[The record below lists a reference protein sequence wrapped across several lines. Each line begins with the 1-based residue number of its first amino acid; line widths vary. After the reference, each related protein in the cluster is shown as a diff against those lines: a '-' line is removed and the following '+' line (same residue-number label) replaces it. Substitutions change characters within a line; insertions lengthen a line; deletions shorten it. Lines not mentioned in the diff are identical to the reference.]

1 MELIKLW
8 EVFYLDIKNFL
19 DKVCGEIK
27 YRPVRKG
34 ICEEL
39 KSHIQEIKEEYTNK
53 GIPENEAEE
62 KAVLQMGVPEEI
74 GKKLNKIHKP
84 KLDWKLLLLL
94 IILMGFGVFVAILK
108 QPIMNDNYIESTIIY
123 MIIGTILSIGIYFF
137 DYKLLKKYSTTIY
150 IIASILMILPI
161 IQFGFRLRGVY
172 NIRLFGIII
181 SPSTIALPL
190 YLISF
195 IGFIFNYNKTNN
207 FNMTILNK
215 EIAINK
221 DMVKIIICSVVSLIL
236 MEYISSITNAII
248 LGIVYLI
255 ISTVKIIQNKKNRI
269 KNLIILYVIPVFIGL
284 MLILTLVK
292 SPYRLERI
300 VSSFNPEIDPESSGY
315 VGMLQKEIL
324 ENAKIIGEADTMA
337 VSSNQSIINLE
348 SNYTF
353 IYLLGRTGILVA
365 GLLVGTIILTSI
377 KLIINA
383 KNIKEQYGKFLII
396 GLSSLY
402 ILQSFATILMNVN
415 MGVQTNVN
423 LPFVT
428 YGGIYFIVS
437 ILSMAIIFS
446 VYRRKDIYQYD
457 IEKKIETNE
466 N

>member
-1 MELIKLW
+1 M
-8 EVFYLDIKNFL
+8 DIKNFL

-27 YRPVRKG
+27 YKPVRKG
-34 ICEEL
+34 ISEEL
-39 KSHIQEIKEEYTNK
+39 KSHIQEIKEEYINK
-53 GIPENEAEE
+53 GISESEAEE
-62 KAVLQMGVPEEI
+62 KAVSQMGIPEEI
-74 GKKLNKIHKP
+74 GRKLNKIHKP

-108 QPIMNDNYIESTIIY
+108 QPIMNDNYIGSTIIY
-123 MIIGTILSIGIYFF
+123 MTIGLILSIGIYFF
-137 DYKLLKKYSTTIY
+137 DYKLLKKYSTMIY
-150 IIASILMILPI
+150 IIASVLMILPI

-172 NIRLFGIII
+172 NIQLFGINI
-181 SPSTIALPL
+181 SPSIIALPL

-292 SPYRLERI
+292 NPYRFERI

-337 VSSNQSIINLE
+337 VSNSQSIINVE

-353 IYLLGRTGILVA
+353 IYLLGKAGILVA
-365 GLLVGTIILTSI
+365 GLLVCAIILASI

-383 KNIKEQYGKFLII
+383 KNIKEKYGKFLII

-415 MGVQTNVN
+415 MGIQTNVN

-446 VYRRKDIYQYD
+446 VYRRKDIYQYE
-457 IEKKIETNE
+457 IENKIKAKES
-466 N
+466 

>member
-1 MELIKLW
+1 M
-8 EVFYLDIKNFL
+8 DIKNFL

-62 KAVLQMGVPEEI
+62 KAVFQMGVPEEI
-74 GKKLNKIHKP
+74 GRKLNKIHKP
-84 KLDWKLLLLL
+84 KLDWKLLLLMV
-94 IILMGFGVFVAILK
+94 ILMGFGVFVAILK
-108 QPIMNDNYIESTIIY
+108 QPIMNENYIGSTIIY
-123 MIIGTILSIGIYFF
+123 MTIGVILSIGIYFF
-137 DYKLLKKYSTTIY
+137 DYKLLKKYSTVIY
-150 IIASILMILPI
+150 IIASILMILPM
-161 IQFGFRLRGVY
+161 IQFGFIPRGVY
-172 NIRLFGIII
+172 NIQLFEITI

-207 FNMTILNK
+207 FKMTILNK
-215 EIAINK
+215 EIEINK
-221 DMVKIIICSVVSLIL
+221 DMVKIIICSVASLML

-248 LGIVYLI
+248 LGIIYLI
-255 ISTVKIIQNKKNRI
+255 ISTAKIIQNKKNRI
-269 KNLIILYVIPVFIGL
+269 KNLIILYVIPVFMGL
-284 MLILTLVK
+284 LLILMLVK
-292 SPYRLERI
+292 SPYRFERI
-300 VSSFNPEIDPESSGY
+300 ISSFNPEVDPESSGY

-324 ENAKIIGEADTMA
+324 ENAKIIGEADTMPI
-337 VSSNQSIINLE
+337 SNSQSTINVE

-353 IYLLGRTGILVA
+353 IYLLGKTGILVA
-365 GLLVGTIILTSI
+365 GLLVCTIILASV

-446 VYRRKDIYQYD
+446 VYRRKDIYQYE
-457 IEKKIETNE
+457 IENKIEASE

>member
-1 MELIKLW
+1 M
-8 EVFYLDIKNFL
+8 DIKNFL

-62 KAVLQMGVPEEI
+62 KAVFQMGVPEEI
-74 GKKLNKIHKP
+74 GRKLNKIHKP
-84 KLDWKLLLLL
+84 KLDWKLLLLMV
-94 IILMGFGVFVAILK
+94 ILMGFGVFVAILK
-108 QPIMNDNYIESTIIY
+108 QPIMNENYIGSTIIY
-123 MIIGTILSIGIYFF
+123 MTIGVILSIGIYFF
-137 DYKLLKKYSTTIY
+137 DYKLLKKYSTVIY
-150 IIASILMILPI
+150 IIASILMILPM
-161 IQFGFRLRGVY
+161 IQFGFIPRGVY
-172 NIRLFGIII
+172 NIQLFEITI

-207 FNMTILNK
+207 FKMTILNK

-221 DMVKIIICSVVSLIL
+221 DMVKIIICSVASLML

-248 LGIVYLI
+248 LGIIYLI
-255 ISTVKIIQNKKNRI
+255 ISTAKIIQNKKNRI
-269 KNLIILYVIPVFIGL
+269 KNLIILYVIPVFMGL
-284 MLILTLVK
+284 LLILMLVK
-292 SPYRLERI
+292 SPYRFERI
-300 VSSFNPEIDPESSGY
+300 ISSFNPEVDPESSGY

-324 ENAKIIGEADTMA
+324 ENAKIIGEADTMPI
-337 VSSNQSIINLE
+337 SNSQSIINVE

-353 IYLLGRTGILVA
+353 IYLLGKTGILVA
-365 GLLVGTIILTSI
+365 GLLVCTIILASV

-446 VYRRKDIYQYD
+446 VYRRKDIYQYE
-457 IEKKIETNE
+457 IENKIEASE

>member
-1 MELIKLW
+1 M
-8 EVFYLDIKNFL
+8 DIKNFL

-62 KAVLQMGVPEEI
+62 KAVFQMGVPEEI
-74 GKKLNKIHKP
+74 GRKLNKIHKP
-84 KLDWKLLLLL
+84 KLDWKLLLLMV
-94 IILMGFGVFVAILK
+94 ILMGFGVFVAILK
-108 QPIMNDNYIESTIIY
+108 QPIMNENYIGSTIIY
-123 MIIGTILSIGIYFF
+123 MTIGVILSIGIYFF
-137 DYKLLKKYSTTIY
+137 DYKLLKKYSTVIY
-150 IIASILMILPI
+150 IMASILMILPM
-161 IQFGFRLRGVY
+161 IQFGFIPRGVY
-172 NIRLFGIII
+172 NIQLFEITI

-207 FNMTILNK
+207 FKMTILNK
-215 EIAINK
+215 EIEINK
-221 DMVKIIICSVVSLIL
+221 DMVKIIICSVASLML

-248 LGIVYLI
+248 LGIIYLI
-255 ISTVKIIQNKKNRI
+255 ISTAKIIQNKKNRI
-269 KNLIILYVIPVFIGL
+269 KNLIILYVIPVFMGL
-284 MLILTLVK
+284 LLILMLVK
-292 SPYRLERI
+292 SPYRFERI
-300 VSSFNPEIDPESSGY
+300 ISSFNPEVDPESSGY

-324 ENAKIIGEADTMA
+324 ENAKIIGEADTMPI
-337 VSSNQSIINLE
+337 SNSQSIINVE

-353 IYLLGRTGILVA
+353 IYLLGKTGILVA
-365 GLLVGTIILTSI
+365 GLLVCTIILASV

-446 VYRRKDIYQYD
+446 VYRRKDIYQYE
-457 IEKKIETNE
+457 IENKIEASE

>member
-1 MELIKLW
+1 M
-8 EVFYLDIKNFL
+8 DIKNFL

-62 KAVLQMGVPEEI
+62 KAALQMGVPEEI

-84 KLDWKLLLLL
+84 KLDWKLLLMMA
-94 IILMGFGVFVAILK
+94 ILMGFGVFVAILK
-108 QPIMNDNYIESTIIY
+108 QKNTNDNYIQSTIIY

-161 IQFGFRLRGVY
+161 IQFGFIPRGVY
-172 NIRLFGIII
+172 NIRLFGITI

-337 VSSNQSIINLE
+337 ISSNQSIINLE

-365 GLLVGTIILTSI
+365 GLLVCTIILTSI

-428 YGGIYFIVS
+428 YGGVYFIVS
-437 ILSMAIIFS
+437 ILSIAIIFS
-446 VYRRKDIYQYD
+446 VYRRKDIYQYE
-457 IEKKIETNE
+457 IENKIETNE

>member
-1 MELIKLW
+1 M
-8 EVFYLDIKNFL
+8 DIKNFL

-84 KLDWKLLLLL
+84 KLDWKLLLMMA
-94 IILMGFGVFVAILK
+94 ILMGFGVFVAILK
-108 QPIMNDNYIESTIIY
+108 QKNTNDNYIQSTIIY

-161 IQFGFRLRGVY
+161 IQFGFIPRGIY
-172 NIRLFGIII
+172 NIRLFGITI

-215 EIAINK
+215 EIEINK

-337 VSSNQSIINLE
+337 ISSNQSIINLE

-353 IYLLGRTGILVA
+353 IYFLGRTGILVA
-365 GLLVGTIILTSI
+365 GLLVCTIILTSI

-428 YGGIYFIVS
+428 YGGVYFIVS
-437 ILSMAIIFS
+437 ILSIAIIFS
-446 VYRRKDIYQYD
+446 VYRRKDIYQYE
-457 IEKKIETNE
+457 IENKIETNE

>member
-1 MELIKLW
+1 M
-8 EVFYLDIKNFL
+8 DIKNFL

-62 KAVLQMGVPEEI
+62 KAVFQMGVPEEI
-74 GKKLNKIHKP
+74 GRKLNKIHKP
-84 KLDWKLLLLL
+84 KLDWKLLLLMV
-94 IILMGFGVFVAILK
+94 ILMGFGVFVAILK
-108 QPIMNDNYIESTIIY
+108 QPIMNENYIGSTIIY
-123 MIIGTILSIGIYFF
+123 MTIGVILSIGIYFF
-137 DYKLLKKYSTTIY
+137 DYKLLKKYSTVIY
-150 IIASILMILPI
+150 IIASILMILPM
-161 IQFGFRLRGVY
+161 IQFGFIPRGVY
-172 NIRLFGIII
+172 NIQLFEITI

-207 FNMTILNK
+207 FKMTILNK
-215 EIAINK
+215 EIEINK
-221 DMVKIIICSVVSLIL
+221 DMVKIIICSVASLML

-248 LGIVYLI
+248 LGIIYLI
-255 ISTVKIIQNKKNRI
+255 ISTAKIIQNKKNRI
-269 KNLIILYVIPVFIGL
+269 KNLIILYVIPVFMGL
-284 MLILTLVK
+284 LLILMLVK
-292 SPYRLERI
+292 SPYRFERI
-300 VSSFNPEIDPESSGY
+300 ISSFNPEVDPESSGY

-324 ENAKIIGEADTMA
+324 ENAKIIGEADTMPI
-337 VSSNQSIINLE
+337 SNSQSIINVE

-353 IYLLGRTGILVA
+353 IYLLGKTGILVA
-365 GLLVGTIILTSI
+365 GLLVCTIILASV

-446 VYRRKDIYQYD
+446 VYRRKDIYQYE
-457 IEKKIETNE
+457 IENKIEASE

>member
-1 MELIKLW
+1 M
-8 EVFYLDIKNFL
+8 DIKNFL

-62 KAVLQMGVPEEI
+62 KAVFQMGVPEEI
-74 GKKLNKIHKP
+74 GRKLNKIHKP
-84 KLDWKLLLLL
+84 KLDWKLLLLMV
-94 IILMGFGVFVAILK
+94 ILMGFGVFVAILK
-108 QPIMNDNYIESTIIY
+108 QQNMNDNYIGSTIIY

-161 IQFGFRLRGVY
+161 IQFGFIPRGVY
-172 NIRLFGIII
+172 NIRLFGITI

-337 VSSNQSIINLE
+337 ISSNQSIINLE

-365 GLLVGTIILTSI
+365 GLLVCTIILTSI

-428 YGGIYFIVS
+428 YGGVYFIVS
-437 ILSMAIIFS
+437 ILSIAIIFS
-446 VYRRKDIYQYD
+446 VYRRKDIYQYE
-457 IEKKIETNE
+457 IENKIETNE

>member
-1 MELIKLW
+1 M
-8 EVFYLDIKNFL
+8 DIKNFL

-62 KAVLQMGVPEEI
+62 KAVLQMGAPEEI

-84 KLDWKLLLLL
+84 KLDWKLLLMMA
-94 IILMGFGVFVAILK
+94 ILMGFGVFVAILK
-108 QPIMNDNYIESTIIY
+108 QKNTNDNYIQSTIIY

-161 IQFGFRLRGVY
+161 IQFGFIPRGVY
-172 NIRLFGIII
+172 NIRLFGITI

-337 VSSNQSIINLE
+337 ISSNQSIINLE

-365 GLLVGTIILTSI
+365 GLLVCTIILTSI

-446 VYRRKDIYQYD
+446 VYRRKDIYQYE
-457 IEKKIETNE
+457 IENKIEASE

>member
-1 MELIKLW
+1 M
-8 EVFYLDIKNFL
+8 DIKNFL

-62 KAVLQMGVPEEI
+62 KAVFQMGVPEEI
-74 GKKLNKIHKP
+74 GRKLNKIHKP
-84 KLDWKLLLLL
+84 KLDWKLLLLMV
-94 IILMGFGVFVAILK
+94 ILMGFGVFVAILK
-108 QPIMNDNYIESTIIY
+108 QPIMNENYIGSTIIY
-123 MIIGTILSIGIYFF
+123 MTIGVILSIGIYFF
-137 DYKLLKKYSTTIY
+137 DYKLLKKYSTVIY
-150 IIASILMILPI
+150 IIASILMILPM
-161 IQFGFRLRGVY
+161 IQFGFIPRGVY
-172 NIRLFGIII
+172 NIQLFEITI

-207 FNMTILNK
+207 FKMTILNK
-215 EIAINK
+215 EIEINK
-221 DMVKIIICSVVSLIL
+221 DMVKIIICSVASLML

-248 LGIVYLI
+248 LGIIYLI
-255 ISTVKIIQNKKNRI
+255 ISTAKIIQNKKNRI
-269 KNLIILYVIPVFIGL
+269 KNLIILYVIPVFMGL
-284 MLILTLVK
+284 LLILMLVK
-292 SPYRLERI
+292 SPYRFERI
-300 VSSFNPEIDPESSGY
+300 ISSFNPEVDPESSGY

-324 ENAKIIGEADTMA
+324 ENAKIIGEADTMPI
-337 VSSNQSIINLE
+337 SNSQSIINVE

-353 IYLLGRTGILVA
+353 IYLLGKTGILVA
-365 GLLVGTIILTSI
+365 GLLVCTIILASV

-415 MGVQTNVN
+415 MGVQANVN

-446 VYRRKDIYQYD
+446 VYRRKDIYQYE
-457 IEKKIETNE
+457 IENKIEASE

>member
-1 MELIKLW
+1 M
-8 EVFYLDIKNFL
+8 DIKNFL

-62 KAVLQMGVPEEI
+62 KAVFQMGVPEEI
-74 GKKLNKIHKP
+74 GRKLNKIHKP
-84 KLDWKLLLLL
+84 KLDWKLLLLMV
-94 IILMGFGVFVAILK
+94 ILMGFGVFVAILK
-108 QPIMNDNYIESTIIY
+108 QPIMNENYIGSTIIY
-123 MIIGTILSIGIYFF
+123 MTIGVILSIGIYFF
-137 DYKLLKKYSTTIY
+137 DYKLLKKYSTVIY
-150 IIASILMILPI
+150 IIASILMILPM
-161 IQFGFRLRGVY
+161 IQFGFIPRGVY
-172 NIRLFGIII
+172 NIQLFEITI

-207 FNMTILNK
+207 FKMTILNK
-215 EIAINK
+215 EIEINK
-221 DMVKIIICSVVSLIL
+221 DMVKIIICSVASLML

-248 LGIVYLI
+248 LGIIYLI
-255 ISTVKIIQNKKNRI
+255 ISTAKIIQNKKNRI
-269 KNLIILYVIPVFIGL
+269 KNLIILYVIPVFMGL
-284 MLILTLVK
+284 LLILMLVK
-292 SPYRLERI
+292 SPYRFERI
-300 VSSFNPEIDPESSGY
+300 ISSFNPEVDPESSGY

-324 ENAKIIGEADTMA
+324 ENAKIIGEADTMPI
-337 VSSNQSIINLE
+337 SNSQSIINVE

-353 IYLLGRTGILVA
+353 IYLLGKTGILVA
-365 GLLVGTIILTSI
+365 GLLVCTIILASV

-437 ILSMAIIFS
+437 ILSIAIIFS
-446 VYRRKDIYQYD
+446 VYRRKDIYQYE
-457 IEKKIETNE
+457 IENKIEASE

>member
-1 MELIKLW
+1 M
-8 EVFYLDIKNFL
+8 DIKNFL

-62 KAVLQMGVPEEI
+62 KAVFQMGVPEEI
-74 GKKLNKIHKP
+74 GRKLNKIHKP
-84 KLDWKLLLLL
+84 KLDWKLLLLMV
-94 IILMGFGVFVAILK
+94 ILMGFGVFVAILK
-108 QPIMNDNYIESTIIY
+108 QPIMNENYIGSTIIY
-123 MIIGTILSIGIYFF
+123 MTIGVILSIGIYFF
-137 DYKLLKKYSTTIY
+137 DYKLLKKYSTVIY
-150 IIASILMILPI
+150 IIASILMILPM
-161 IQFGFRLRGVY
+161 IQFGFIPRGVY
-172 NIRLFGIII
+172 NIQLFEITI

-207 FNMTILNK
+207 FKMTILNK
-215 EIAINK
+215 EIEINK
-221 DMVKIIICSVVSLIL
+221 DMVKIIICSVASLML

-248 LGIVYLI
+248 LGIIYLI
-255 ISTVKIIQNKKNRI
+255 ISTAKIIQNKKNRI
-269 KNLIILYVIPVFIGL
+269 KNLIILYVIPVFMGL
-284 MLILTLVK
+284 LLILMLVK
-292 SPYRLERI
+292 SPYRFERI
-300 VSSFNPEIDPESSGY
+300 ISSFNPEVDPESSGY

-324 ENAKIIGEADTMA
+324 ENAKIIGEADTMPI
-337 VSSNQSIINLE
+337 SNSQSIINVE

-353 IYLLGRTGILVA
+353 VYLLGKTGILVA
-365 GLLVGTIILTSI
+365 GLLVCTIILASV

-446 VYRRKDIYQYD
+446 VYRRKDIYQYE
-457 IEKKIETNE
+457 IENKIEASE

>member
-1 MELIKLW
+1 M
-8 EVFYLDIKNFL
+8 DIKNFL

-62 KAVLQMGVPEEI
+62 KAVFQMGVPEEI
-74 GKKLNKIHKP
+74 GRKLNKIHKP
-84 KLDWKLLLLL
+84 KLDWKLLLLMV
-94 IILMGFGVFVAILK
+94 ILMGFGVFVAILK
-108 QPIMNDNYIESTIIY
+108 QQNMNDNYIGNTIIY
-123 MIIGTILSIGIYFF
+123 MIIGIILSIGIYFF
-137 DYKLLKKYSTTIY
+137 DYKLLKKYSTVIY
-150 IIASILMILPI
+150 IIASILMILPM
-161 IQFGFRLRGVY
+161 IQFGFIPRGVY
-172 NIRLFGIII
+172 NIRLFGITI

-207 FNMTILNK
+207 FKMTILNK
-215 EIAINK
+215 EIEINK
-221 DMVKIIICSVVSLIL
+221 DMVKIIICSVASLML

-248 LGIVYLI
+248 LGIIYLI
-255 ISTVKIIQNKKNRI
+255 ISTAKIIQNKKNRI
-269 KNLIILYVIPVFIGL
+269 KNLIILYVIPVFMGL
-284 MLILTLVK
+284 LLILMLVK
-292 SPYRLERI
+292 SPYRFERI
-300 VSSFNPEIDPESSGY
+300 ISSFNPEVDPESSGY

-324 ENAKIIGEADTMA
+324 ENAKIIGEADTMPI
-337 VSSNQSIINLE
+337 SNSQSIINVE

-353 IYLLGRTGILVA
+353 IYLLGKTGILVA
-365 GLLVGTIILTSI
+365 GLLVCTIILASV

-428 YGGIYFIVS
+428 YGGVYFIVS
-437 ILSMAIIFS
+437 ILSIAIIFS
-446 VYRRKDIYQYD
+446 VYRRKDIYQYE
-457 IEKKIETNE
+457 IENKIETNE

>member
-1 MELIKLW
+1 M
-8 EVFYLDIKNFL
+8 DIKNFL

-62 KAVLQMGVPEEI
+62 KAVFQMGVPEEI
-74 GKKLNKIHKP
+74 GRKLNKIHKP
-84 KLDWKLLLLL
+84 KLDWKLLLLMV
-94 IILMGFGVFVAILK
+94 ILMGFGVFVAILK
-108 QPIMNDNYIESTIIY
+108 QQNMNDNYIGNTIIY
-123 MIIGTILSIGIYFF
+123 MIIGIILSIGIYFF
-137 DYKLLKKYSTTIY
+137 DYKLLKKYSTVIY
-150 IIASILMILPI
+150 IIASILMILPM
-161 IQFGFRLRGVY
+161 IQFGFIPRGVY
-172 NIRLFGIII
+172 NIQLFEITI

-207 FNMTILNK
+207 FKMTILNK
-215 EIAINK
+215 EIEINK
-221 DMVKIIICSVVSLIL
+221 DMVKIIICSVASLML

-248 LGIVYLI
+248 LGIIYLI
-255 ISTVKIIQNKKNRI
+255 ISTAKIIQNKKNRI
-269 KNLIILYVIPVFIGL
+269 KNLIILYVIPVFMGL
-284 MLILTLVK
+284 LLILMLVK
-292 SPYRLERI
+292 SPYRFERI
-300 VSSFNPEIDPESSGY
+300 ISSFNPEVDPESSGY

-324 ENAKIIGEADTMA
+324 ENAKIIGEADTMPI
-337 VSSNQSIINLE
+337 SNSQSIINVE

-353 IYLLGRTGILVA
+353 IYLLGKTGILVA
-365 GLLVGTIILTSI
+365 GLLVCTIILASV

-446 VYRRKDIYQYD
+446 VYRRKDIYQYE
-457 IEKKIETNE
+457 IENKIEASE

>member
-1 MELIKLW
+1 M
-8 EVFYLDIKNFL
+8 DIKNFL

-62 KAVLQMGVPEEI
+62 KAALQMGVPEKI

-84 KLDWKLLLLL
+84 KLDWKLLLMMA
-94 IILMGFGVFVAILK
+94 ILMGFGVFVAILK
-108 QPIMNDNYIESTIIY
+108 QKNTNDNYIQSTIIY

-161 IQFGFRLRGVY
+161 IQFGFIPRGVY
-172 NIRLFGIII
+172 NIRLFGITI

-337 VSSNQSIINLE
+337 ISSNQSIINLE

-365 GLLVGTIILTSI
+365 GLLVCTIILTSI

-428 YGGIYFIVS
+428 YGGVYFIVS
-437 ILSMAIIFS
+437 ILSIAIIFS
-446 VYRRKDIYQYD
+446 VYRRKDIYQYE
-457 IEKKIETNE
+457 IENKIETNE

>member
-1 MELIKLW
+1 M
-8 EVFYLDIKNFL
+8 DIKNFL

-62 KAVLQMGVPEEI
+62 KAALQMSVPEKI
-74 GKKLNKIHKP
+74 KKKLNKIHKP
-84 KLDWKLLLLL
+84 KLDWKLLLMMA
-94 IILMGFGVFVAILK
+94 ILMGFGVFVAILK
-108 QPIMNDNYIESTIIY
+108 QKNTNDNYIQSTIIY

-161 IQFGFRLRGVY
+161 IQFGFIPRGVY
-172 NIRLFGIII
+172 NIRLFGITI

-337 VSSNQSIINLE
+337 ISSNQSIINLE

-353 IYLLGRTGILVA
+353 IYILGRTGILVA
-365 GLLVGTIILTSI
+365 GLLVCTIILTSI

-428 YGGIYFIVS
+428 YGGVYFIVS
-437 ILSMAIIFS
+437 ILSIAIIFS
-446 VYRRKDIYQYD
+446 VYRRKDIYQYE

>member
-1 MELIKLW
+1 M
-8 EVFYLDIKNFL
+8 DIKNFL

-62 KAVLQMGVPEEI
+62 KAVFQMGVPEEI
-74 GKKLNKIHKP
+74 GRKLNKIHKP
-84 KLDWKLLLLL
+84 KLDWKLLLLMV
-94 IILMGFGVFVAILK
+94 ILMGFGVFVAILK
-108 QPIMNDNYIESTIIY
+108 QPIMNENYIGSTIIY
-123 MIIGTILSIGIYFF
+123 MTIGVILSIGIYFF
-137 DYKLLKKYSTTIY
+137 DYKLLKKYSTVIY
-150 IIASILMILPI
+150 IIASILMILPM
-161 IQFGFRLRGVY
+161 IQFGFIPRGVY
-172 NIRLFGIII
+172 NIQLFEITI

-207 FNMTILNK
+207 FKMTILNK
-215 EIAINK
+215 EIEINK
-221 DMVKIIICSVVSLIL
+221 DMVKIIICSVASLML

-248 LGIVYLI
+248 LGIIYLI
-255 ISTVKIIQNKKNRI
+255 ISTAKIIQNKKNRI
-269 KNLIILYVIPVFIGL
+269 KNLIILYVIPVFMGL
-284 MLILTLVK
+284 LLILMLVK
-292 SPYRLERI
+292 SPYRFERI
-300 VSSFNPEIDPESSGY
+300 ISSFNPEVDPESSGY

-324 ENAKIIGEADTMA
+324 ENAKIIGEADTMPI
-337 VSSNQSIINLE
+337 SNSQSIINVE

-353 IYLLGRTGILVA
+353 IYLLGKTGILVA
-365 GLLVGTIILTSI
+365 GLLVCTIILASV

-446 VYRRKDIYQYD
+446 VYRRKDIYQY
-457 IEKKIETNE
+457 ELENKIEANE

>member
-1 MELIKLW
+1 M
-8 EVFYLDIKNFL
+8 DIKNFL

-62 KAVLQMGVPEEI
+62 KAVFQMGVPEEI
-74 GKKLNKIHKP
+74 GRKLNKIHKP
-84 KLDWKLLLLL
+84 KLDWKLLLLMV
-94 IILMGFGVFVAILK
+94 ILMGFGVFVAILK
-108 QPIMNDNYIESTIIY
+108 QPIMNENYIGSTIIY
-123 MIIGTILSIGIYFF
+123 MTIGVILSIGIYFF
-137 DYKLLKKYSTTIY
+137 DYKLLKKYSTVIY
-150 IIASILMILPI
+150 IIASILMILPM
-161 IQFGFRLRGVY
+161 IQFGFIPRGVY
-172 NIRLFGIII
+172 NIQLFEITI

-207 FNMTILNK
+207 FKMTILNK
-215 EIAINK
+215 EIEINK
-221 DMVKIIICSVVSLIL
+221 DMVKIIICSVASLML

-248 LGIVYLI
+248 LGIIYLI
-255 ISTVKIIQNKKNRI
+255 ISTAKIIQNKKNRI
-269 KNLIILYVIPVFIGL
+269 KNLIILYVIPVFMGL
-284 MLILTLVK
+284 LLILMLVK
-292 SPYRLERI
+292 SPYRFERI
-300 VSSFNPEIDPESSGY
+300 ISSFNPEVDPESSGY

-324 ENAKIIGEADTMA
+324 ENAKIIGEADTMPI
-337 VSSNQSIINLE
+337 SNSQSIINVE

-353 IYLLGRTGILVA
+353 IYLLGKTGILVA
-365 GLLVGTIILTSI
+365 GLLVCTIILASV

-428 YGGIYFIVS
+428 YGGIYLIVS

-446 VYRRKDIYQYD
+446 VYRRKDIYQYE
-457 IEKKIETNE
+457 IENKIEASE

>member
-1 MELIKLW
+1 
-8 EVFYLDIKNFL
+8 
-19 DKVCGEIK
+19 
-27 YRPVRKG
+27 
-34 ICEEL
+34 
-39 KSHIQEIKEEYTNK
+39 
-53 GIPENEAEE
+53 
-62 KAVLQMGVPEEI
+62 
-74 GKKLNKIHKP
+74 
-84 KLDWKLLLLL
+84 
-94 IILMGFGVFVAILK
+94 
-108 QPIMNDNYIESTIIY
+108 
-123 MIIGTILSIGIYFF
+123 
-137 DYKLLKKYSTTIY
+137 
-150 IIASILMILPI
+150 MILPI

-172 NIRLFGIII
+172 NIQLFGINI
-181 SPSTIALPL
+181 SPSIIALPL

-292 SPYRLERI
+292 NPYRFERI

-337 VSSNQSIINLE
+337 VSNSQSIINVE

-353 IYLLGRTGILVA
+353 IYLLGKAGILVA
-365 GLLVGTIILTSI
+365 GLLVCAIILASI

-383 KNIKEQYGKFLII
+383 KNIKEKYGKFLII

-415 MGVQTNVN
+415 MGIQTNVN

-446 VYRRKDIYQYD
+446 VYRRKDIYQYE
-457 IEKKIETNE
+457 IENKIKAKES
-466 N
+466 

>member
-1 MELIKLW
+1 M
-8 EVFYLDIKNFL
+8 DIKNFL

-62 KAVLQMGVPEEI
+62 KAVFQMGVPEEI
-74 GKKLNKIHKP
+74 GRKLNKIHKP
-84 KLDWKLLLLL
+84 KLDWKLLLLMV
-94 IILMGFGVFVAILK
+94 ILMGFGVFVAILK
-108 QPIMNDNYIESTIIY
+108 QPIMNENYIGSTIIY
-123 MIIGTILSIGIYFF
+123 MTIGVILSIGIYFF
-137 DYKLLKKYSTTIY
+137 DYKLLKKYSTVIY
-150 IIASILMILPI
+150 IIASILMILPM
-161 IQFGFRLRGVY
+161 IQFGFIPRGVY
-172 NIRLFGIII
+172 NIQLFEITI

-207 FNMTILNK
+207 FKMTILNK
-215 EIAINK
+215 EIEINK
-221 DMVKIIICSVVSLIL
+221 DMVKIIICSVATLML

-248 LGIVYLI
+248 LGIIYLI
-255 ISTVKIIQNKKNRI
+255 ISTAKIIQNKKNRI
-269 KNLIILYVIPVFIGL
+269 KNLIILYVIPVFMGL
-284 MLILTLVK
+284 LLILMLVK
-292 SPYRLERI
+292 SPYRFERI
-300 VSSFNPEIDPESSGY
+300 ISSFNPEVDPESSGY

-324 ENAKIIGEADTMA
+324 ENAKIIGEADTMPI
-337 VSSNQSIINLE
+337 SNSQSIINVE

-353 IYLLGRTGILVA
+353 IYLLGKTGILVA
-365 GLLVGTIILTSI
+365 GLLVCTIILASV

-446 VYRRKDIYQYD
+446 VYRRKDIYQYE
-457 IEKKIETNE
+457 IENKIEASE

>member
-1 MELIKLW
+1 M
-8 EVFYLDIKNFL
+8 DTKNFL

-34 ICEEL
+34 ISEEL

-62 KAVLQMGVPEEI
+62 KAVSQMGVPEEI
-74 GKKLNKIHKP
+74 GRKLNKIHKP
-84 KLDWKLLLLL
+84 KLDWKLLLLMA
-94 IILMGFGVFVAILK
+94 ILMGFGVFVVILK
-108 QPIMNDNYIESTIIY
+108 QQNMNDNYIESTIIY

-161 IQFGFRLRGVY
+161 IQFGFIPRGVY

-190 YLISF
+190 YLVSF
-195 IGFIFNYNKTNN
+195 IGLIFNYNKTNN

-215 EIAINK
+215 EIVINK
-221 DMVKIIICSVVSLIL
+221 DMIKIIVCSVISLIL
-236 MEYISSITNAII
+236 MEYISSITNSII

-337 VSSNQSIINLE
+337 ISSNQSIINLE

-353 IYLLGRTGILVA
+353 IYILGRTGILVA
-365 GLLVGTIILTSI
+365 GLLVCTIILTSI

-428 YGGIYFIVS
+428 YGGVYFIVS
-437 ILSMAIIFS
+437 ILSIAIIFS
-446 VYRRKDIYQYD
+446 VYRRKDIYQYE

>member
-1 MELIKLW
+1 M
-8 EVFYLDIKNFL
+8 DIKNFL

-62 KAVLQMGVPEEI
+62 KAVFQMGVPEEI
-74 GKKLNKIHKP
+74 GRKLNKIHKP
-84 KLDWKLLLLL
+84 KLDWKLLLLMV
-94 IILMGFGVFVAILK
+94 ILMGFGVFVAILK
-108 QPIMNDNYIESTIIY
+108 QPIMNENYIGSTIIY
-123 MIIGTILSIGIYFF
+123 MTIGVILSIGIYFF
-137 DYKLLKKYSTTIY
+137 DYKLLKKYSTVIY
-150 IIASILMILPI
+150 IIASILMILPM
-161 IQFGFRLRGVY
+161 IQFGFIPRGVY
-172 NIRLFGIII
+172 NIQLFEITI

-207 FNMTILNK
+207 FKMTILNK
-215 EIAINK
+215 EIEINK
-221 DMVKIIICSVVSLIL
+221 DMVKIIICSVASLML

-248 LGIVYLI
+248 LGIIYLI
-255 ISTVKIIQNKKNRI
+255 ISTAKIIQNKKNRI
-269 KNLIILYVIPVFIGL
+269 KNLIILYVIPVFMGL
-284 MLILTLVK
+284 LLILMLVK
-292 SPYRLERI
+292 SPYRFERI
-300 VSSFNPEIDPESSGY
+300 ISSFNPEVDPESSGY

-324 ENAKIIGEADTMA
+324 ENAKIIGEADTMPI
-337 VSSNQSIINLE
+337 SNSQSIINVE

-353 IYLLGRTGILVA
+353 IYLLGKTGILVA
-365 GLLVGTIILTSI
+365 GLLVCTIILASV

-446 VYRRKDIYQYD
+446 VYRRKDIYQYE
-457 IEKKIETNE
+457 IENKI
-466 N
+466 

>member
-1 MELIKLW
+1 M
-8 EVFYLDIKNFL
+8 DIKNFL

-62 KAVLQMGVPEEI
+62 KAVSQMGVPEEI

-84 KLDWKLLLLL
+84 KLDWKLLLLMV
-94 IILMGFGVFVAILK
+94 ILMGFGVFVAILK
-108 QPIMNDNYIESTIIY
+108 QPIMNENYIGSTIIY
-123 MIIGTILSIGIYFF
+123 MTIGVILSIGIYFF
-137 DYKLLKKYSTTIY
+137 DYKLLKKYSTVIY
-150 IIASILMILPI
+150 IIASILMILPM
-161 IQFGFRLRGVY
+161 IQFGFIPRGVY
-172 NIRLFGIII
+172 NIQLFEITI

-207 FNMTILNK
+207 FKMTILNK
-215 EIAINK
+215 EIEINK
-221 DMVKIIICSVVSLIL
+221 DMVKIIICSVASLML

-248 LGIVYLI
+248 LGIIYLI
-255 ISTVKIIQNKKNRI
+255 ISTAKIIQNKKNRI
-269 KNLIILYVIPVFIGL
+269 KNLIILYVIPVFMGL
-284 MLILTLVK
+284 LLILMLVK
-292 SPYRLERI
+292 SPYRFERI
-300 VSSFNPEIDPESSGY
+300 ISSFNPEVDPESSGY

-324 ENAKIIGEADTMA
+324 ENAKIIGEADTMPI
-337 VSSNQSIINLE
+337 SNSQSIINVE

-353 IYLLGRTGILVA
+353 IYLLGKTGILVA
-365 GLLVGTIILTSI
+365 GLLVCTIILASV

-446 VYRRKDIYQYD
+446 VYRRKDIYQYE
-457 IEKKIETNE
+457 IENKIEASE

>member
-1 MELIKLW
+1 M
-8 EVFYLDIKNFL
+8 DIKNFL

-39 KSHIQEIKEEYTNK
+39 KSHIQEIEEEYTNK

-62 KAVLQMGVPEEI
+62 KAVLQMGAPEEI
-74 GKKLNKIHKP
+74 GRKLNKIHKP
-84 KLDWKLLLLL
+84 KLDWKLLLLMA
-94 IILMGFGVFVAILK
+94 ILMGFGVFVAILK
-108 QPIMNDNYIESTIIY
+108 QKNTNDNYIQSTIIY

-161 IQFGFRLRGVY
+161 IQFGFIPRGVY

-190 YLISF
+190 YLVSF
-195 IGFIFNYNKTNN
+195 IGLIFNYNKTNN

-215 EIAINK
+215 EIVINK
-221 DMVKIIICSVVSLIL
+221 DMIKIIVCSVISLIL
-236 MEYISSITNAII
+236 MEYISSITNSII

-292 SPYRLERI
+292 SPYILERI

-337 VSSNQSIINLE
+337 ISSNQSIINLE

-353 IYLLGRTGILVA
+353 IYILGRTGILVA
-365 GLLVGTIILTSI
+365 GLLVCTIILTSI

-428 YGGIYFIVS
+428 YGGVYFIVS
-437 ILSMAIIFS
+437 ILSIAIIFS
-446 VYRRKDIYQYD
+446 VYRRKDIYQYE

>member
-1 MELIKLW
+1 M
-8 EVFYLDIKNFL
+8 DIKNFL

-62 KAVLQMGVPEEI
+62 KAVFQMGVPEEI
-74 GKKLNKIHKP
+74 GRKLNKIHKP
-84 KLDWKLLLLL
+84 KLDWKLLLLMV
-94 IILMGFGVFVAILK
+94 ILMGFGVFVAILK
-108 QPIMNDNYIESTIIY
+108 QPIMNENYIGSTIIY
-123 MIIGTILSIGIYFF
+123 MTIGVILSIGIYFF
-137 DYKLLKKYSTTIY
+137 DYKLLKKYSTVIY
-150 IIASILMILPI
+150 IIASILMILPM
-161 IQFGFRLRGVY
+161 IQFGFIPRGVY
-172 NIRLFGIII
+172 NIQLFEITI
-181 SPSTIALPL
+181 SPSTIALTL

-207 FNMTILNK
+207 FKMTILNK
-215 EIAINK
+215 EIEINK
-221 DMVKIIICSVVSLIL
+221 DMVKIIICSVASLML

-248 LGIVYLI
+248 LGIIYLI
-255 ISTVKIIQNKKNRI
+255 ISTAKIIQNKKNRI
-269 KNLIILYVIPVFIGL
+269 KNLIILYVIPVFMGL
-284 MLILTLVK
+284 LLILMLVK
-292 SPYRLERI
+292 SPYRFERI
-300 VSSFNPEIDPESSGY
+300 ISSFNPEVDPESSGY

-324 ENAKIIGEADTMA
+324 ENAKIIGEADTMPI
-337 VSSNQSIINLE
+337 SNSQSIINVE

-353 IYLLGRTGILVA
+353 IYLLGKTGILVA
-365 GLLVGTIILTSI
+365 GLLVCTIILASV

-446 VYRRKDIYQYD
+446 VYRRKDIYQYE
-457 IEKKIETNE
+457 IENKIEASE

>member
-1 MELIKLW
+1 M
-8 EVFYLDIKNFL
+8 DIKNFL

-39 KSHIQEIKEEYTNK
+39 KSHIQEIEEEYTNK

-62 KAVLQMGVPEEI
+62 KAVLQMGAPEEI
-74 GKKLNKIHKP
+74 GRKLNKIHKP
-84 KLDWKLLLLL
+84 KLDWKLLLLMA
-94 IILMGFGVFVAILK
+94 ILMGFGVFVAILK
-108 QPIMNDNYIESTIIY
+108 QKNTNDNYIQSTIIY

-137 DYKLLKKYSTTIY
+137 DYKLLKKYSTVIY
-150 IIASILMILPI
+150 IIASILMILPM
-161 IQFGFRLRGVY
+161 IQFGFIPRGVY
-172 NIRLFGIII
+172 NIQLFEITI

-207 FNMTILNK
+207 FKMTILNK
-215 EIAINK
+215 EIEINK
-221 DMVKIIICSVVSLIL
+221 DMVKIIICSVASLML

-248 LGIVYLI
+248 LGIIYLI
-255 ISTVKIIQNKKNRI
+255 ISTAKIIQNKKNRI
-269 KNLIILYVIPVFIGL
+269 KNLIILYVIPVFMGL
-284 MLILTLVK
+284 LLILMLVK
-292 SPYRLERI
+292 SPYRFERI
-300 VSSFNPEIDPESSGY
+300 ISSFNPEVDPESSGY

-324 ENAKIIGEADTMA
+324 ENAKIIGEADTMPI
-337 VSSNQSIINLE
+337 SNSQSIINVE

-353 IYLLGRTGILVA
+353 IYLLGKTGILVA
-365 GLLVGTIILTSI
+365 GLLVCTIILASV

-446 VYRRKDIYQYD
+446 VYRRKDIYQYE
-457 IEKKIETNE
+457 IENKIEASE

>member
-1 MELIKLW
+1 M
-8 EVFYLDIKNFL
+8 DIKNFL

-84 KLDWKLLLLL
+84 KLDWKLLLMMA
-94 IILMGFGVFVAILK
+94 ILMGFGVFVAILK
-108 QPIMNDNYIESTIIY
+108 QKNTNDNYIQSTIIY

-161 IQFGFRLRGVY
+161 IQFGFIPRGVY
-172 NIRLFGIII
+172 NIRLFGITI

-255 ISTVKIIQNKKNRI
+255 VSTVKIIQNKKNRI
-269 KNLIILYVIPVFIGL
+269 KNLIILYVIPVFMGL
-284 MLILTLVK
+284 LLILTLVK

-337 VSSNQSIINLE
+337 ISSNQSIINLE

-365 GLLVGTIILTSI
+365 GLLVCTIILTSI

-428 YGGIYFIVS
+428 YGGVYFIVS
-437 ILSMAIIFS
+437 ILSIAIIFS
-446 VYRRKDIYQYD
+446 VYRRKDIYQYE
-457 IEKKIETNE
+457 IENKIETNE

>member
-1 MELIKLW
+1 M
-8 EVFYLDIKNFL
+8 DIKNFL

-62 KAVLQMGVPEEI
+62 KAVFQMGVPEEI
-74 GKKLNKIHKP
+74 GRKLNKIHKP
-84 KLDWKLLLLL
+84 KLDWKLLLLMV
-94 IILMGFGVFVAILK
+94 ILMGFGVFVAILK
-108 QPIMNDNYIESTIIY
+108 QPIMNENYIGSTIIY
-123 MIIGTILSIGIYFF
+123 MTIGVILSIGIYFF
-137 DYKLLKKYSTTIY
+137 DYKLLKKYSTVIY
-150 IIASILMILPI
+150 IIASILMILPM
-161 IQFGFRLRGVY
+161 IQFGFIPRGVY
-172 NIRLFGIII
+172 NIQLFEITI

-207 FNMTILNK
+207 FKMTILNK
-215 EIAINK
+215 EIEINK
-221 DMVKIIICSVVSLIL
+221 DMVKIIICSVASLML

-248 LGIVYLI
+248 LGIIYLI
-255 ISTVKIIQNKKNRI
+255 ISTAKIIQNKKNRI
-269 KNLIILYVIPVFIGL
+269 KNLIILYVIPVFMGL
-284 MLILTLVK
+284 LLILMLVK
-292 SPYRLERI
+292 SPYRFERI
-300 VSSFNPEIDPESSGY
+300 ISSFNPEIDPESSGY

-348 SNYTF
+348 NNYTF
-353 IYLLGRTGILVA
+353 IYLLGKTGILVA
-365 GLLVGTIILTSI
+365 GLLVCTIILTSI

-446 VYRRKDIYQYD
+446 VYRRKDIYQYE
-457 IEKKIETNE
+457 IENKIEASE

>member
-1 MELIKLW
+1 M
-8 EVFYLDIKNFL
+8 DIKNFL

-62 KAVLQMGVPEEI
+62 KAVFQMGIPEEI
-74 GKKLNKIHKP
+74 GRKLNKIHKP
-84 KLDWKLLLLL
+84 KLDWKLLLLMV
-94 IILMGFGVFVAILK
+94 ILMGFGVFVAILK
-108 QPIMNDNYIESTIIY
+108 QPIMNENYIGSTIIY
-123 MIIGTILSIGIYFF
+123 MTIGVILSIGIYFF
-137 DYKLLKKYSTTIY
+137 DYKLLKKYSTVIY
-150 IIASILMILPI
+150 IIASILMILPM
-161 IQFGFRLRGVY
+161 IQFGFIPRGVY
-172 NIRLFGIII
+172 NIQLFEITI

-207 FNMTILNK
+207 FKMTILNK
-215 EIAINK
+215 EIEINK
-221 DMVKIIICSVVSLIL
+221 DMVKIIICSVASLML

-248 LGIVYLI
+248 LGIIYLI
-255 ISTVKIIQNKKNRI
+255 ISTAKIIQNKKNRI
-269 KNLIILYVIPVFIGL
+269 KNLIILYVIPVFMGL
-284 MLILTLVK
+284 LLILMLVK
-292 SPYRLERI
+292 SPYRFERI
-300 VSSFNPEIDPESSGY
+300 ISSFNPEVDPESSGY

-324 ENAKIIGEADTMA
+324 ENAKIIGEADTMPI
-337 VSSNQSIINLE
+337 SNSQSIINVE

-353 IYLLGRTGILVA
+353 IYLLGKTGILVA
-365 GLLVGTIILTSI
+365 GLLVCTIILASV

-446 VYRRKDIYQYD
+446 VYRRKDIYQYE
-457 IEKKIETNE
+457 IENKIEASE

>member
-1 MELIKLW
+1 M
-8 EVFYLDIKNFL
+8 DIKNFL

-34 ICEEL
+34 ISEEL

-62 KAVLQMGVPEEI
+62 KAVSQMGVPEEI
-74 GKKLNKIHKP
+74 GRKLNKIHKP
-84 KLDWKLLLLL
+84 KLDWKLLLLMV
-94 IILMGFGVFVAILK
+94 ILMGFEVFVAILK
-108 QPIMNDNYIESTIIY
+108 QQNMNDNYIGNTIIY

-137 DYKLLKKYSTTIY
+137 DYKLLKKYSTMIY

-161 IQFGFRLRGVY
+161 IQFGFILRGVY
-172 NIRLFGIII
+172 SIRLFGITI
-181 SPSTIALPL
+181 SPSTIAIPL

-207 FNMTILNK
+207 FKMTILNK
-215 EIAINK
+215 EIAVNK
-221 DMVKIIICSVVSLIL
+221 DMVKIIICSVVSLTL

-255 ISTVKIIQNKKNRI
+255 VSTVKIIQNKKNRI
-269 KNLIILYVIPVFIGL
+269 KNLIILYVIPVFMGL
-284 MLILTLVK
+284 LLILTLVK

-348 SNYTF
+348 NNYTF
-353 IYLLGRTGILVA
+353 IYLLGKTGILVA
-365 GLLVGTIILTSI
+365 GLLVCTIILTSI

-428 YGGIYFIVS
+428 YGGVYFIVS
-437 ILSMAIIFS
+437 ILSIAIIFS
-446 VYRRKDIYQYD
+446 VYRRKDIYQY
-457 IEKKIETNE
+457 ELENKIEANE

>member
-1 MELIKLW
+1 M
-8 EVFYLDIKNFL
+8 DIKNFL

-62 KAVLQMGVPEEI
+62 KAVFQMGVPEEI
-74 GKKLNKIHKP
+74 GRKLNKIHKP
-84 KLDWKLLLLL
+84 KLDWRLLLLMV
-94 IILMGFGVFVAILK
+94 ILMGFGVFVAILK
-108 QPIMNDNYIESTIIY
+108 QPIMNENYIGSTIIY
-123 MIIGTILSIGIYFF
+123 MTIGVILSIGIYFF
-137 DYKLLKKYSTTIY
+137 DYKLLKKYSTVIY
-150 IIASILMILPI
+150 IIASILMILPM
-161 IQFGFRLRGVY
+161 IQFGFIPRGVY
-172 NIRLFGIII
+172 NIQLFEITI

-207 FNMTILNK
+207 FKMTILNK
-215 EIAINK
+215 EIEINK
-221 DMVKIIICSVVSLIL
+221 DMVKIIICSVASLML

-248 LGIVYLI
+248 LGIIYLI
-255 ISTVKIIQNKKNRI
+255 ISTAKIIQNKKNRI
-269 KNLIILYVIPVFIGL
+269 KNLIILYVIPVFMGL
-284 MLILTLVK
+284 LLILMLVK
-292 SPYRLERI
+292 SPYRFERI
-300 VSSFNPEIDPESSGY
+300 ISSFNPEVDPESSGY

-324 ENAKIIGEADTMA
+324 ENAKIIGEADTMPI
-337 VSSNQSIINLE
+337 SNSQSIINVE

-353 IYLLGRTGILVA
+353 IYLLGKTGILVA
-365 GLLVGTIILTSI
+365 GLLVCTIILASV

-446 VYRRKDIYQYD
+446 VYRRKDIYQYE
-457 IEKKIETNE
+457 IENKIEASE

>member
-1 MELIKLW
+1 M
-8 EVFYLDIKNFL
+8 DIKNFL

-62 KAVLQMGVPEEI
+62 KAVFQMGVPEEI
-74 GKKLNKIHKP
+74 GRKLNKIHKP
-84 KLDWKLLLLL
+84 KLDWKLLLLMV
-94 IILMGFGVFVAILK
+94 ILMGFGVFVAILK
-108 QPIMNDNYIESTIIY
+108 QPIMNENYIGSTIIY
-123 MIIGTILSIGIYFF
+123 MTIGVILSIGIYFF
-137 DYKLLKKYSTTIY
+137 DYKLLKKYSTVIY
-150 IIASILMILPI
+150 IIASILMILPM
-161 IQFGFRLRGVY
+161 IQFGFIPRGVY
-172 NIRLFGIII
+172 NIQLFEITI

-207 FNMTILNK
+207 FKMTILNK
-215 EIAINK
+215 EIEINK
-221 DMVKIIICSVVSLIL
+221 DMVKIIICSVASLML

-248 LGIVYLI
+248 LGIIYLI
-255 ISTVKIIQNKKNRI
+255 ISTAKIIQNKKNRI
-269 KNLIILYVIPVFIGL
+269 KNLIILYVIPVFMGL
-284 MLILTLVK
+284 LLILMLVK
-292 SPYRLERI
+292 SPYRFERI
-300 VSSFNPEIDPESSGY
+300 ISSFNPEVDPESSGY

-324 ENAKIIGEADTMA
+324 ENAKIIGEADTMPI
-337 VSSNQSIINLE
+337 SNSQSIINVE

-353 IYLLGRTGILVA
+353 IYLLGKTGILVA
-365 GLLVGTIILTSI
+365 GLLVCTIILASV

-415 MGVQTNVN
+415 MVVQTNVN

-428 YGGIYFIVS
+428 YGGVYFIVS
-437 ILSMAIIFS
+437 ILSIAIIFS
-446 VYRRKDIYQYD
+446 VYRRKDIYQYE
-457 IEKKIETNE
+457 IENKIEASE

>member
-1 MELIKLW
+1 M
-8 EVFYLDIKNFL
+8 DIKNFL

-62 KAVLQMGVPEEI
+62 KAVFQMGVPEEI
-74 GKKLNKIHKP
+74 GRKLNKIHKP
-84 KLDWKLLLLL
+84 KLDWKLLLLMV
-94 IILMGFGVFVAILK
+94 ILMGFGVFVAILK
-108 QPIMNDNYIESTIIY
+108 QPIMNENYIGSTIIY
-123 MIIGTILSIGIYFF
+123 MTIGVILSIGIYFF
-137 DYKLLKKYSTTIY
+137 DYKLLKKYSTVIY
-150 IIASILMILPI
+150 IIASILMILPM
-161 IQFGFRLRGVY
+161 IQFGFIPRGVY
-172 NIRLFGIII
+172 NIQLFEITI

-207 FNMTILNK
+207 FKMTILNK
-215 EIAINK
+215 EIEINK
-221 DMVKIIICSVVSLIL
+221 DMVKIIICSVASLML

-248 LGIVYLI
+248 LGIIYLI
-255 ISTVKIIQNKKNRI
+255 ISTAKIIQNKKNRI
-269 KNLIILYVIPVFIGL
+269 KNLIILYVIPVFMGL
-284 MLILTLVK
+284 LLILMLVK
-292 SPYRLERI
+292 SPYRFERI
-300 VSSFNPEIDPESSGY
+300 ISSFNPEVDPESSGY

-324 ENAKIIGEADTMA
+324 ENAKIIGEADTMPI
-337 VSSNQSIINLE
+337 SNSQSIINVE

-353 IYLLGRTGILVA
+353 IYLLGKTGILVA
-365 GLLVGTIILTSI
+365 GLLVCTIILASV

-446 VYRRKDIYQYD
+446 VYRRKDIYQYE